1 MLRQQMLP
9 LLFLRNFKMY
19 KLQFSQFAN
28 KVVSVLRIKDNTSIP
43 LDPANTCY
51 QRYLV
56 WLSEGNTPLPADEP
70 VQQNEQTS
78 S

>member
-1 MLRQQMLP
+1 
-9 LLFLRNFKMY
+9 MY
-19 KLQFSQFAN
+19 QLTQSPTTIK
-28 KVVSVLRIKDNTSIP
+28 RISDNAWIP
-43 LDPANTCY
+43 TDPANTCY